1 MNDEVCL
8 ILVFTA
14 LPLTLDFRVFK
25 KFLKEDRTNHG
36 DEAQNETIDTLAT
49 EIDPF
54 QATIDA
60 GWQRMTTGV
69 AIDGMADEHTSD
81 S

>member
-1 MNDEVCL
+1 M
-8 ILVFTA
+8 I
-14 LPLTLDFRVFK
+14 RVFK

-36 DEAQNETIDTLAT
+36 DEAHNEAIDTMAT

-69 AIDGMADEHTSD
+69 AVDGAADEITSEP
-81 S
+81 